1 MANAPTPNRIDQ
13 TPVRMSTNLDVG
25 RQTPK
30 TDFGDRIK
38 AGLDT
43 TAGVVANGAAVIA
56 PFVPG
61 GAIVS
66 AAVSSVGTTANSRSS
81 GQAVTG
87 QYAATGVV
95 NLGGG
100 AGGIGTVAGGGAG
113 AGGVGTTLG
122 GAPGVG
128 TVGVPGTVAGNGIS
142 QLQTGGTDMV
152 GSFNQQMLDAQAQNS
167 QLIQLQI
174 QMNQES
180 QTFSTISNVLKV
192 RNDAAKNSI
201 QNIH

>member
-1 MANAPTPNRIDQ
+1 MATPPQNPNRIDQ
-13 TPVRMSTNLDVG
+13 TPVRMSMNLDVA

-30 TDFGDRIK
+30 TDFGDRLK

-43 TAGVVANGAAVIA
+43 TAGVVANGAAVVA

-66 AAVSSVGTTANSRSS
+66 AAVSSVGTVSNSHSSGQSSTA

-95 NLGGG
+95 NLGG
-100 AGGIGTVAGGGAG
+100 AGGGIATTV
-113 AGGVGTTLG
+113 GGGG
-122 GAPGVG
+122 GAVGVG
-128 TVGVPGTVAGNGIS
+128 TVGNPGTVAGTGVS
-142 QLQTGGTDMV
+142 QLQTGGSDQM
-152 GSFNQQMLDAQAQNS
+152 GSFNQQLLDAQTQQS

-174 QMNQES
+174 QMNNES

-192 RNDAAKNSI
+192 RNDSAKNAI

>member
-1 MANAPTPNRIDQ
+1 MANAPNPNRIDP
-13 TPVRMSTNLDVG
+13 TPVRMSTNLDVV

-61 GAIVS
+61 GAIIS

-95 NLGGG
+95 NLGG
-100 AGGIGTVAGGGAG
+100 ATGIGTVAGGGAG

-128 TVGVPGTVAGNGIS
+128 TVGVPGTVAGTGVG
-142 QLQTGGTDMV
+142 QLQTGGSDQY
-152 GSFNQQMLDAQAQNS
+152 GSFNQQLLDAQATQS

-174 QMNQES
+174 QMNNES
-180 QTFSTISNVLKV
+180 QTFQTISNVLKV
-192 RNDAAKNSI
+192 RNDSAKTAI

>member
-1 MANAPTPNRIDQ
+1 MANAPNPNRIDQ
-13 TPVRMSTNLDVG
+13 TPLRMSTNLDVV

-66 AAVSSVGTTANSRSS
+66 AAVSSVGTTANARSS
-81 GQAVTG
+81 GQAVTA

-100 AGGIGTVAGGGAG
+100 TGIGTVAGGGAG

-128 TVGVPGTVAGNGIS
+128 TVGVPGTVAGTGVG
-142 QLQTGGTDMV
+142 QLQTGGTDMF
-152 GSFNQQMLDAQAQNS
+152 GSFNQQLVDAQAQQS

-174 QMNQES
+174 QMNNES

-192 RNDAAKNSI
+192 RNDSAKNAI